1 MNVNVNIEY
10 FLSTMDFLKKVN
22 TSEGRIAIVNP
33 DKCLPNKCNQECKK
47 SCPVNSVGKICVE
60 VTPKDKISTINEP
73 LCIGCGICSN
83 QCPFNAIKIIN
94 LPRELKDIL
103 HQYGSNTFRFYKL
116 PFLKK
121 GHVIGLLGQNGIG
134 KSSILNVLSGTVV
147 PNLGQY
153 DVMDDITIPNKNKGK
168 RKHVSIQMDLREQV
182 LNFYKG
188 TQNYQ
193 FFKDLYG
200 GKIKTVLKPQRLD
213 QFIQNE
219 TILELFGQDKLN
231 NLEIY
236 NKLELN
242 EVENIPILKLSG
254 GEKQRLSIFLTLS
267 QKANLY
273 IFDEP
278 TNYLDIRQRLRVAQI
293 IRDLATTD
301 NYVVVVDHDITILDY
316 TTDMIHIIYGQPGAY
331 GIVSTVAGTSESINN
346 FFEGYLPADNMRFRN
361 QAYSYCLNLDVSMDD
376 PELKINEELQKQ
388 YMTYPAIKVDYP
400 DFTLEVPEG
409 KLLKSSTINLI
420 LGPNG
425 SGKSSFLKGL
435 LTESISYSYKP
446 QYPEEIFKNQDVT
459 TLNLLYQVIPRSMSD
474 SGFKSQVVDSLDIS
488 GFKDHIVS
496 TLSGGEQQKL
506 ALIICLGKEADCYF
520 IDEPSAS
527 LDIEERVKAMK
538 VIKRF
543 LVHNQKMGFIVE
555 HDITMAFSLTKDVES
570 KVIVFSLKSLDNGK
584 RIGNGSLPTNCLDG
598 LNIFLESIG
607 VTFRMS
613 SSSSRYRINRIGSG
627 RDQEQKKNKKYI
639 I

>member
-1 MNVNVNIEY
+1 
-10 FLSTMDFLKKVN
+10 MDFLKKVN

-33 DKCLPNKCNQECKK
+33 DKCLPNKCNQECKRG
-47 SCPVNSVGKICVE
+47 CPVNAVGKICIE
-60 VTPKDKISTINEP
+60 VSPTDKISTINEP

-83 QCPFNAIKIIN
+83 QCPFGAIKIIN
-94 LPRELKDIL
+94 LPKELKDIL
-103 HQYGSNTFRFYKL
+103 HQYGANTFRFYKL

-121 GHVIGLLGQNGIG
+121 GCVIGLLGQNGIG
-134 KSSILNVLSGTVV
+134 KSSIVSVLTGLVV
-147 PNLGQY
+147 PNLGHY
-153 DVMDDITIPNKNKGK
+153 DPLDDITIPKPKEQNQKGK
-168 RKHVSIQMDLREQV
+168 RKHLSIQMDPKEQV
-182 LNFYKG
+182 LNYYKG

-193 FFKDLYG
+193 FFKDLYS
-200 GKIKTVLKPQRLD
+200 GKIKAVVKLQKLD
-213 QFIQNE
+213 QFTQPKS
-219 TILELFGQDKLN
+219 ILELYQKDKLN
-231 NLEIY
+231 NLDKY
-236 NKLELN
+236 HHLELDQI
-242 EVENIPILKLSG
+242 ENTPINMLSG

-278 TNYLDIRQRLRVAQI
+278 TNYLDIRQRLKVAQM
-293 IRDLATTD
+293 IRDLATSDT
-301 NYVVVVDHDITILDY
+301 YVVVVDHDITILDY
-316 TTDMIHIIYGQPGAY
+316 TTDMIHIIYGSPGAY
-331 GIVSTVAGTSESINN
+331 GIVATVSNTSESINN
-346 FFEGYLPADNMRFRN
+346 FFDGYLPADNMRFRN
-361 QAYSYCLNLDVSMDD
+361 QAYSYCLNLDVSSDD
-376 PELKINEELQKQ
+376 PELEINEDLKKQ
-388 YMTYPAIKVDYP
+388 YLEYPTIKVEYP
-400 DFTLEVPEG
+400 SFNLEVQG
-409 KLLKSSTINLI
+409 SKLPKSSTINLI

-446 QYPEEIFKNQDVT
+446 QYPEETFKNPKFKSLT
-459 TLNLLYQVIPRSMSD
+459 ALNLLYDVIPKSMTD
-474 SGFKSQVVDSLDIS
+474 SGFKSQVVDALDIS
-488 GFKDHIVS
+488 GFKDHMVS

-506 ALIICLGKEADCYF
+506 ALIVCLGKSADCYF

-543 LVHNQKMGFIVE
+543 LVHNQKMGFVVE

-570 KVIVFSLKSLDNGK
+570 KVLVFSLESQENGK
-584 RIGNGSLPTNCLDG
+584 RIGNGSLPMNCLDG

-607 VTFRMS
+607 ITFRMS
-613 SSSSRYRINRIGSG
+613 SFSGRYRINRIGSG

>member
-1 MNVNVNIEY
+1 ME
-10 FLSTMDFLKKVN
+10 FLKKA
-22 TSEGRIAIVNP
+22 TKSEGRIAIVNP

-47 SCPVNSVGKICVE
+47 SCPVNANNKMCIE
-60 VTPKDKISTINEP
+60 VTRKDKISTIYET

-94 LPRELKDIL
+94 LPKELKEIL
-103 HQYGSNTFRFYKL
+103 HQYGANTFRFYKL

-134 KSSILNVLSGTVV
+134 KSSILNVLTGSIV

-153 DVMDDITIPNKNKGK
+153 DPSVDVTLPEKVIGK
-168 RKHVSIQMDLREQV
+168 KSRKQIQIQLDPKEQIMKY
-182 LNFYKG
+182 FKG

-193 FFKDLYG
+193 FFKDLYD
-200 GKIKTVLKPQRLD
+200 GKIKASMKPQRLKSYN
-213 QFIQNE
+213 QKE
-219 TILELFGQDKLN
+219 SILDLYSKEKNQY
-231 NLEIY
+231 LEEY
-236 NKLELN
+236 LKLELN
-242 EVENIPILKLSG
+242 SIENTPIEKLSG
-254 GEKQRLSIFLTLS
+254 GEKQRLAIFLTIA
-267 QKANLY
+267 QDANLY

-278 TNYLDIRQRLRVAQI
+278 TNYLDIRQRLKVAQM
-293 IRDLATTD
+293 IRNLAEKNNN
-301 NYVVVVDHDITILDY
+301 NYIVVVDHDITILDY
-316 TTDMIHIIYGQPGAY
+316 TTDLIHIIYGQPGAY
-331 GIVSTVAGTSESINN
+331 GVVATVSKTSEAINH
-346 FFEGYLPADNMRFRN
+346 FFDGYLPSDNMRFRD
-361 QAYSYCLNLDVSMDD
+361 QAYAYSLNLEVSGDD
-376 PELKINEELQKQ
+376 AELVIDPKLSK
-388 YMTYPAIKVDYP
+388 TYLEYPSIEVSYP
-400 DFTLEVPEG
+400 DFELKVPG
-409 KLLKSSTINLI
+409 GRLPRSSSVNLI

-435 LTESISYSYKP
+435 LKEDISYSYKP
-446 QYPEEIFKNQDVT
+446 QYPEEIFKNKKFASLT
-459 TLNLLYQVIPRSMSD
+459 TLNLLYKVIPKSMTN
-474 SGFKSQVVDSLDIS
+474 SGFKAQVVDALGIN
-488 GFKDHIVS
+488 GFQDHLVQ

-570 KVIVFSLKSLDNGK
+570 RVLVFDLDTSSKEK
-584 RIGNGSLPTNCLDG
+584 RKGSSSSPMNCLDG
-598 LNIFLESIG
+598 LNHFLESIK

-613 SSSSRYRINRIGSG
+613 TFSKRYRINRFGSG
-627 RDQEQKKNKKYI
+627 RDQEQKKIGKYI